1 MENQTGQGLAFP
13 DVNRVWHQHHAHNN
27 HFYFAAARTHNA
39 LVRGQLLMK
48 LCKTQVFVFLFV
60 LATVPV
66 HGQRGTLGFDV
77 GGTSD
82 QFGSLPSVGGS
93 VFGLDGQAIIL
104 PGSVKEDIPNIV
116 VGGEIILPEK
126 TSSHATEFAL
136 FGGPEFLF
144 PHHFTAGFHFQL
156 RKLYMPSG
164 TLNGVLFG
172 RDNMWLLELPIVIG
186 YKFGPGNHAFVQ
198 AQGVSEFKPRF
209 SNKVSANAFYPPPN
223 LDHGYMMR
231 GVAGYDFGKWYLKA
245 TYSTRYL
252 KFEQDASRN
261 PGNLYNWRNQSA
273 TIGFGLAF

>member
-1 MENQTGQGLAFP
+1 
-13 DVNRVWHQHHAHNN
+13 
-27 HFYFAAARTHNA
+27 
-39 LVRGQLLMK
+39 MK
-48 LCKTQVFVFLFV
+48 LCKTQVLVFLFV

-66 HGQRGTLGFDV
+66 YGQRATLGFDV
-77 GGTSD
+77 GGLGD
-82 QFGSLPSVGGS
+82 HFGSLPGVYGAEAGI
-93 VFGLDGQAIIL
+93 DGQAIIL
-104 PGSVKEDIPNIV
+104 EGNAKQYTPNIV
-116 VGGEIILPEK
+116 VGGEIILPVQ

-136 FGGPEFLF
+136 FGGPEFPF
-144 PHHFTAGFHFQL
+144 AHHFTAGFHVQF

-172 RDNMWLLELPIVIG
+172 RDNMWLLEVPIVLG
-186 YKFGPGNHAFVQ
+186 YKFGPGNRAWVQ
-198 AQGVSEFKPRF
+198 AQGVSEFSPKF
-209 SNKVSANAFYPPPN
+209 SHKASAASVYPPPN

-245 TYSTRYL
+245 TYTTRYL